1 MEKANIEGLY
11 LSGLALTK
19 AAQSSEDYAVRV
31 EFLGTDT
38 MTVCVMNKRQNYE
51 SLWYHRVE
59 NISHD
64 ITEGFLLIGQAIGF
78 MDGRD
83 YARQIDFVT
92 GKPLEETKPQEAE

>member
-11 LSGLALTK
+11 LSALALTK
-19 AAQSSEDYAVRV
+19 ASQSSEDYAVRV
-31 EFLGTDT
+31 EFLGTDD
-38 MTVCVMNKRQNYE
+38 MTVCVMNKRSCYE

-59 NISHD
+59 NISRN

-92 GKPLEETKPQEAE
+92 GKPLEEVKTKEAE